1 MGRRKRSRL
10 NTQAFLA
17 SGGVS
22 KKQQEAAERAMRG
35 ESAAAVSAESAAP
48 AAKAAAPQPAAAKPA
63 TDAAAKPAPAAAEP
77 VAQPGDGPDIN
88 ALADR
93 VKARRK
99 EMGWTQ
105 GDVAKKGGPAAG
117 MISQIERS
125 LVESPAADV
134 LSKLDAGLEW
144 PANTAEAILAGRV
157 PVGA

>member
-22 KKQQEAAERAMRG
+22 KKQREADSTAADTT
-35 ESAAAVSAESAAP
+35 AAAVDAPSVAATGART
-48 AAKAAAPQPAAAKPA
+48 AAKAAATPAA
-63 TDAAAKPAPAAAEP
+63 
-77 VAQPGDGPDIN
+77 QPTGDPDIA

-93 VKARRK
+93 VKARRR

-117 MISQIERS
+117 MISQIERG

-134 LSKLDAGLEW
+134 LAKLDAGLEW
-144 PANTAEAILAGRV
+144 PADTAAAILAGRV

>member
-35 ESAAAVSAESAAP
+35 ESAAAVSAESAA
-48 AAKAAAPQPAAAKPA
+48 KAAAPQAAAAKPA
-63 TDAAAKPAPAAAEP
+63 PDAAAKPAPAAAEP
-77 VAQPGDGPDIN
+77 AAQPGDGPDLN

>member
-22 KKQQEAAERAMRG
+22 KKQQEAAERAMRT
-35 ESAAAVSAESAAP
+35 ETAAAQAESAAP
-48 AAKAAAPQPAAAKPA
+48 AAKATAAQATTKPAADAAAKPAAAKPA
-63 TDAAAKPAPAAAEP
+63 AAQSA
-77 VAQPGDGPDIN
+77 DGPDLA

-125 LVESPAADV
+125 LVEDPAAEV
-134 LSKLDAGLEW
+134 LTKLDAGLEW